1 MNGCID
7 PGKTLQ
13 QPTVCLPIIYV
24 EMNWPLEFGIA
35 VDFWN

>member
-1 MNGCID
+1 MNGCIH

-13 QPTVCLPIIYV
+13 QSTVCLP
-24 EMNWPLEFGIA
+24 MKWTDLREFGIA